1 MEKHTPVS
9 ISKQALQRMPYYLQA
24 LRAARDSGAEII
36 SAPTVAAQLGLNEVQ
51 VRKDFAAVNDTAG
64 KPKTGFQTNEL
75 IAAIERTLGYDNSND
90 AVLVGAGS

>member
-24 LRAARDSGAEII
+24 LRAARDTGAEII

-51 VRKDFAAVNDTAG
+51 VRKDFAAVYGEHD
-64 KPKTGFQTNEL
+64 
-75 IAAIERTLGYDNSND
+75 RR
-90 AVLVGAGS
+90 GARGQIR